1 MSYALKR
8 TYSISERSLPQ
19 PAQSRRICEHK
30 CGWPSLSDDERLV
43 QRRAAHWLLLLLL
56 FSTSRRNQ
64 KGAGAVSGSK
74 QRLVGGGA
82 VGADRTCSKHS
93 ERAMQNSDDPTL
105 QALRLRAVH
114 LMSAASR
121 AAARVEVATAHHKA
135 AALRSGAVKGQVGKC
150 DEWADAVTN
159 ESVTRSSEES
169 ARRVALGS
177 ARAARGATAR
187 AGAIED
193 HMQVRQSRENRLA
206 IKQQHIRD
214 RQVAAVEQ
222 ARIRSAQTM
231 RWAGMCHAEEE
242 AQVAW
247 RWKLHEQ
254 KARDKRRG
262 EAAVQREAAAATR
275 TAVLIQERTRRIE
288 KRLVASHDAD
298 NDGTLNAAEYQQLV
312 AGVAGDGRMDAGDFQ
327 RILA

>member
-1 MSYALKR
+1 M
-8 TYSISERSLPQ
+8 
-19 PAQSRRICEHK
+19 EH
-30 CGWPSLSDDERLV
+30 R
-43 QRRAAHWLLLLLL
+43 
-56 FSTSRRNQ
+56 
-64 KGAGAVSGSK
+64 
-74 QRLVGGGA
+74 
-82 VGADRTCSKHS
+82 
-93 ERAMQNSDDPTL
+93 DDPAL

-135 AALRSGAVKGQVGKC
+135 AALRSGAVKGQVGRC

-159 ESVTRSSEES
+159 ESVTRNSEES

-187 AGAIED
+187 ATAIED
-193 HMQVRQSRENRLA
+193 HMQVFSLRENRLA
-206 IKQQHIRD
+206 VKQQRIRD

-222 ARIRSAQTM
+222 TRVRSAQTM

-254 KARDKRRG
+254 KARDKRRE

-275 TAVLIQERTRRIE
+275 TAVLIKERTRTIE
-288 KRLVASHDAD
+288 KRLVASHDVD

-312 AGVAGDGRMDAGDFQ
+312 AGVAGDGRVDAGDFQ

>member
-1 MSYALKR
+1 MSVGRECLAKYL
-8 TYSISERSLPQ
+8 L
-19 PAQSRRICEHK
+19 SRHTCNFVFTSPIYYLI
-30 CGWPSLSDDERLV
+30 SLSILSYLILGFARTTTV
-43 QRRAAHWLLLLLL
+43 RLLLLYSRVTTL
-56 FSTSRRNQ
+56 FSGR
-64 KGAGAVSGSK
+64 
-74 QRLVGGGA
+74 
-82 VGADRTCSKHS
+82 
-93 ERAMQNSDDPTL
+93 ERAMEHRDDPAL

-135 AALRSGAVKGQVGKC
+135 AALRSGAVKGQVGRC

-159 ESVTRSSEES
+159 ESVTRNSEES

-187 AGAIED
+187 ATAIED
-193 HMQVRQSRENRLA
+193 HMQVFSLRENRLA
-206 IKQQHIRD
+206 VKQQRIRD

-222 ARIRSAQTM
+222 TRVRSAQTM

-254 KARDKRRG
+254 KARDKRRE

-275 TAVLIQERTRRIE
+275 TAVLIKERTRTIE
-288 KRLVASHDAD
+288 KRLVASHDVD

-312 AGVAGDGRMDAGDFQ
+312 AGVAGDGRVDAGDFQ